1 MPKRGYAL
9 IAAII
14 FSILILITAAGFILL
29 TGGRY
34 RLAKQAVTRNEAYYA
49 ALGGFYYAKARLR
62 NDSSNFSTTRSIGD
76 YEVAIVVSDS
86 GRKTGEKEIS
96 ITAEY

>member
-1 MPKRGYAL
+1 MSKRGYAL

-14 FSILILITAAGFILL
+14 FSILILVTAAGFILL

-34 RLAKQAVTRNEAYYA
+34 RLANQAVKRNEAYYA
-49 ALGGFYYAKARLR
+49 ALGGFYYAKAQLR
-62 NDSSNFSTTRSIGD
+62 DDSSNFSTTQTIGD
-76 YEVAIVVSDS
+76 YDVTIVVSDS
-86 GRKTGEKEIS
+86 GRKTGEKEIN